1 MQHMSELIETLENM
15 KPAHLAYTLRAALN
29 EPLQIIDN
37 VILNNRRYRKV
48 SELKANWQGWKK
60 LETEIASQEKADKA
74 LSDAKAYVQENFTN
88 QKLTVLT
95 GTNAIQ
101 DFVPYKNKKDA

>member
-29 EPLQIIDN
+29 EPLQIIDT

-48 SELKANWQGWKK
+48 SELKAN
-60 LETEIASQEKADKA
+60 
-74 LSDAKAYVQENFTN
+74 
-88 QKLTVLT
+88 
-95 GTNAIQ
+95 
-101 DFVPYKNKKDA
+101 